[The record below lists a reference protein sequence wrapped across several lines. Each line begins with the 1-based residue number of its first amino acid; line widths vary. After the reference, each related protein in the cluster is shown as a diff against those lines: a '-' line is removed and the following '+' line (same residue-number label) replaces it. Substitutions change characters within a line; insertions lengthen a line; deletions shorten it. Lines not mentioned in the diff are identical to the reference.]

1 MHRFLIPASPMN
13 ACRSLALT
21 VALVALPAFAA
32 DTPKPLRALL
42 ITGGCCHEYGVQKD
56 LLKSG
61 IEARAH
67 IVVDQVHSAN
77 TTGSPPLAIFRNP
90 DYARG
95 YDVVI
100 HDECVGDLRDPA
112 VFQGVLKPHL
122 DGIPGVNLHCAMH
135 SYRFGDYGQPVA
147 RGAENAR
154 WYEYIGL
161 QSTGHGP
168 HEPIAIRF
176 VNRDHPITR
185 TLGDWTTVNEEL
197 YNNVQILDG
206 KVLATGKQVVKQ
218 SKRQPNGTMAEEAQ
232 TVEAAVVWTH
242 EFGPKKTRVFSTSL
256 GHHTATVADA
266 RYLDLVTRGILWAA
280 GKDDQPGYVKTP

>member
-1 MHRFLIPASPMN
+1 MN

-56 LLKSG
+56 VLKSG
-61 IEARAH
+61 IEARAN
-67 IVVDQVHSAN
+67 IVVDQIHSDN
-77 TTGSPPLAIFRNP
+77 TTGSPPLAIFGNP

-100 HDECVGDLRDPA
+100 HDECAADLRDPA
-112 VFQGVLKPHL
+112 LFRGVLKPHV

-135 SYRFGDYGQPVA
+135 SYRSGDFAKPVT
-147 RGAENAR
+147 RGADNAA

-161 QSTGHGP
+161 QSTSHGP
-168 HEPIAIRF
+168 HEPITISF
-176 VNRDHPITR
+176 VNNDHPITR
-185 TLGDWTTVNEEL
+185 TLGEWTTVNEEL

-206 KVLATGKQVVKQ
+206 KALAKGRQIVKR
-218 SKRQPNGTMAEEAQ
+218 SKRQPDGSTVEEAE
-232 TVEAAVVWTH
+232 TVETVVAWTN
-242 EFGPKKTRVFSTSL
+242 EFGPKKTRVFSTSI
-256 GHHTATVADA
+256 GHNTATVADA
-266 RYLDLVTRGILWAA
+266 RYLDLVTRGILWAT
-280 GKDDQPGYVKTP
+280 GKVDQPGYVKPK